1 MEALKTCA
9 GWEIPHV
16 FSLFIALKCSDHRAT
31 SICLNRVHVWGPL
44 GTHLKGVGIM
54 GKEWLEIMGKRGCLS
69 SRRRGSGP
77 EQSRSGWGLAWQP

>member
-1 MEALKTCA
+1 MLKKCA
-9 GWEIPHV
+9 GWEIPR
-16 FSLFIALKCSDHRAT
+16 FCMFFIAMWCSDHRAT

-69 SRRRGSGP
+69 SSRRGSGP
-77 EQSRSGWGLAWQP
+77 EWSRSGWGLACQP